1 MKTITTLPGLKEIY
15 LVRTSM
21 LPPLAAMKSAVG
33 ISIYV
38 TSNVTKICV
47 EGSPSAEI
55 VDEQANNGRQVET
68 TLHFDTIQEINTRT
82 KYAFI
87 FVTVGGEARLMGAKE
102 KPYPF
107 ITKKRN
113 TGTPGSVSAVNQYEV
128 KWISNAEP
136 ARVHIV
142 EPT

>member
-1 MKTITTLPGLKEIY
+1 
-15 LVRTSM
+15 M

-33 ISIYV
+33 ISVYL
-38 TSNVTKICV
+38 TSNVIRICT
-47 EGSPSAEI
+47 EGNPSAEI
-55 VDEQANNGRQVET
+55 IDEYVNNGRQVET
-68 TLHFDTIQEINTRT
+68 TLHFDTILEIDTRT

-102 KPYPF
+102 KPYPV